1 MKVDVA
7 GWFDKS
13 KQDEKH
19 FARCL
24 FYDPYY
30 LATFEA
36 IALEA
41 RTNPPKKPLPLLATT
56 EHELLTEIS

>member
-1 MKVDVA
+1 MKVEIE
-7 GWFDKS
+7 GWLDKS

-36 IALEA
+36 IALEEK
-41 RTNPPKKPLPLLATT
+41 TNPPKKPLPLLATT
-56 EHELLTEIS
+56 EHELLTETS